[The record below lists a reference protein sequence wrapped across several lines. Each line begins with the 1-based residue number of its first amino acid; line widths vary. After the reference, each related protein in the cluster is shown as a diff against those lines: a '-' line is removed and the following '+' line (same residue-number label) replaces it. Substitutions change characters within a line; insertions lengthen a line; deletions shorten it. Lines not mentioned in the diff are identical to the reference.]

1 MKPIVYDYA
10 NRPRP
15 EVSWL
20 DQETHHA
27 LIDLER
33 TYGDIAWLPLSLPII
48 QPDNTE
54 QFVDFFH
61 KNAIAGLRQLPSFD
75 HPDDDP
81 NDPYSGYNRAFFKTL
96 EVYRNPIAEQW
107 FGTHTLAHK
116 TIDFQNI
123 FPKLYQQ
130 LFDIL
135 PFKELFFIRFWSNQ
149 LVILPHRDQDWSY
162 NVPLSLRVMIHDP
175 NEQPT
180 FYVSKTRG
188 TGERHYVSL
197 PDDTN
202 SFAFNNGAFWHGADY
217 LGYNKILMV
226 VSGIPDVTKFDSM
239 LSQSVTKYKPIR
251 IFNTSQRYT
260 VYNITS
266 GSSKLQSPHSHNDI
280 VDLYTLLLG
289 SPEVVNVEE
298 HLSADECR
306 SELRVIFWNQDA
318 YYQFAERNQEK
329 YKDIINR
336 LHSNFIDQTVEFH
349 RHTSTET
356 FQSEFYEIE
365 YPDANELINWVLIL
379 YFSQWFIDNIL
390 PLGQVKRY
398 IGQGNFQDIDITGCR
413 FFKARTSN
421 IIRTEPSKR
430 SMQDFP
436 ELLTYDFEHALQ
448 YAIGKEKFIY
458 NRLTTLSHKVENFAQ
473 EYLISCEHSAVLVGH
488 NSLGHS
494 INLHTHRLS
503 DTKKMTMTIMVRL
516 TYHDQDVRYTFYEP
530 IDDLDPLLEKYY
542 TNPKTLEKYA
552 RKHSSYDIVT
562 HARSSVLF
570 FNATQTPHSVT
581 YSSDLYLYFVYDNV
595 EFKPGAFERV
605 QAQSTQTLFQHKTA
619 LDQLYFW
626 NL

>member
-1 MKPIVYDYA
+1 M

-20 DQETHHA
+20 DAATHHA

-33 TYGDIAWLPLSLPII
+33 VYGDIAWLPLTLPLI
-48 QPDNTE
+48 QPDDQE
-54 QFVDFFH
+54 HFVNFFH
-61 KNAIAGLRQLPSFD
+61 SNAIAGLRQLPSFD
-75 HPDDDP
+75 HPEDDP
-81 NDPYSGYNRAFFKTL
+81 NDADSGYNKSFFKTL
-96 EVYRNPIAEQW
+96 EVYRNPVAEQW
-107 FGTHTLAHK
+107 FGTNTLAHK
-116 TIDFQNI
+116 TVNFANV

-130 LFDIL
+130 LFDLL
-135 PFKELFFIRFWSNQ
+135 PYKELFFIRFWSNQ
-149 LVILPHRDQDWSY
+149 QIILPHRDQDWSY
-162 NVPLSLRVMIHDP
+162 NVPLSLRTMIHDP
-175 NEQPT
+175 NETPT
-180 FYVSKTRG
+180 FYVTKTRG
-188 TGERHYVSL
+188 TEQRHYVDL
-197 PDDTN
+197 PKDSN

-217 LGYNKILMV
+217 FGHDKILMV

-239 LSQSVTKYKPIR
+239 LSQSVAKYKPSR

-266 GSSKLQSPHSHNDI
+266 SSSKLQSPHSHNDI

-336 LHSNFIDQTVEFH
+336 LNSNFIDQKVEFH
-349 RHTSTET
+349 RHTSTES
-356 FQSEFYEIE
+356 FQSEFYEFE
-365 YPDANELINWVLIL
+365 YPDANILLNWAFIP
-379 YFSQWFIDNIL
+379 YFKQWFIDNIL
-390 PLGQVKRY
+390 PLGQVKQY
-398 IGQGNFQDIDITGCR
+398 VGKGNFLNIDITGSR
-413 FFKARTSN
+413 FFKARTSD

-458 NRLTTLSHKVENFAQ
+458 NRLTTLSHKVENLAQ

-503 DTKKMTMTIMVRL
+503 DSKKMSMTIIVRL
-516 TYHDQDVRYTFYEP
+516 TFNDDPVTYTFYNP
-530 IDDLDPLLEKYY
+530 IDDHDPLLDKYY
-542 TNPKTLEKYA
+542 TNPRVLEKYA
-552 RKHSSYDIVT
+552 KKNKSFDIKT
-562 HARSSVLF
+562 NARSSILV

-581 YSSDLYLYFVYDNV
+581 YSNDLYLYYVYDNV
-595 EFKPGAFERV
+595 TFKQGAFEKI
-605 QAQSTQTLFQHKTA
+605 QKQSKQTLFDHKTPE
-619 LDQLYFW
+619 DQLCFW
-626 NL
+626 DL